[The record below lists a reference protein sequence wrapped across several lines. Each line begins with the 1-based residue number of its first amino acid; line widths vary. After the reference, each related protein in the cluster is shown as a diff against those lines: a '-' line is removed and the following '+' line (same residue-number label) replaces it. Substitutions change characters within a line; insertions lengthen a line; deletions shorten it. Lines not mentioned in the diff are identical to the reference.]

1 MNERGGLVGE
11 KHGGGLNENAF
22 HLCCVCGIM

>member
-1 MNERGGLVGE
+1 MRGGI
-11 KHGGGLNENAF
+11 GGGKAGRGLNENAF